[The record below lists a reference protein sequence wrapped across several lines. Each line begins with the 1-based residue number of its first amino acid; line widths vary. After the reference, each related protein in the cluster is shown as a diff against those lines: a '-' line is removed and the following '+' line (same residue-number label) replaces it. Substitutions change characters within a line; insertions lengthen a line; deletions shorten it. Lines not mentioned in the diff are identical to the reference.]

1 MSSETISQSLKKAI
15 KAYPGNQHALAAA
28 SGVDAAVISRFM
40 NGHRSLTLRSADA
53 LGVVL
58 GLELKAA
65 RPARRRRK
73 AKKKKE

>member
-1 MSSETISQSLKKAI
+1 MYLETISQSLKKAI

-28 SGVDAAVISRFM
+28 SGVDGAVISRFM
-40 NGHRSLTLRSADA
+40 NGHRSLTLGSADA

-65 RPARRRRK
+65 RPARKRRK